1 MKSKKAWLFGIIA
14 LILMQISFTVS
25 AQEEND
31 DLEIFGLEAE
41 KLLNFGS
48 ALLAA
53 ALFGLTLV
61 AYNRSGRQRLLFVS
75 AAFLLFAFKGFLMA
89 TELFFGDWAAWID
102 PVASFFDFA
111 ILLSFFFGIIKK

>member
-75 AAFLLFAFKGFLMA
+75 AAFLLFAFKGFLMS